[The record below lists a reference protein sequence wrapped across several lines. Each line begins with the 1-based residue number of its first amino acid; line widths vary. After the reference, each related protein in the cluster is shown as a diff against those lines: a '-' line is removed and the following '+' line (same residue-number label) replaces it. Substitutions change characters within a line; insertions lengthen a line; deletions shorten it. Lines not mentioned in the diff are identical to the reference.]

1 MAVLMTLEFEASL
14 AQYDEVNEKLGTD
27 RPAGLIAHTG
37 VDLNGKMK
45 VVDIWESAEDFQN
58 FMNGPLGAA
67 VGEVLGPPQEGAAPP
82 QPQIEEI
89 HDLEVW
95 ELHTL

>member
-14 AQYDEVNEKLGTD
+14 DEYDKVNEKLGTD

-58 FMNGPLGAA
+58 FMNGALGTA
-67 VGEVLGPPQEGAAPP
+67 VTEVLGAPEEGAAPP
-82 QPQIEEI
+82 APQIEDI

>member
-1 MAVLMTLEFEASL
+1 
-14 AQYDEVNEKLGTD
+14 
-27 RPAGLIAHTG
+27 
-37 VDLNGKMK
+37 
-45 VVDIWESAEDFQN
+45 
-58 FMNGPLGAA
+58 
-67 VGEVLGPPQEGAAPP
+67 VLGPPQEGAAPP

>member
-1 MAVLMTLEFEASL
+1 MAVLITMEFEASL
-14 AQYDEVNEKLGTD
+14 DEYDKVNEKLGTD
-27 RPAGLIAHTG
+27 RPPGLIAHTG
-37 VDLNGKMK
+37 VNLEGKMK
-45 VVDIWESAEDFQN
+45 VVDIWDSADDFQS

-67 VGEVLGPPQEGAAPP
+67 VTEVLGPPQEGAAPP
-82 QPQIEEI
+82 QPQVEQI